1 MNAYL
6 EAEDLS
12 TKHPNSDE
20 IRIEITMEKEKE
32 YCKLNAYNNNKKA
45 TDTSTTIKMTIRT
58 TIKLARTITTT
69 MKKIK
74 RFKRDNDSI
83 KH

>member
-1 MNAYL
+1 MHILRLRTCAG
-6 EAEDLS
+6 

-32 YCKLNAYNNNKKA
+32 YCKLNAYDNNKKA
-45 TDTSTTIKMTIRT
+45 TDTSITITITTTIKIT
-58 TIKLARTITTT
+58 RTITTK

-74 RFKRDNDSI
+74 RFKRDNDSV

>member
-45 TDTSTTIKMTIRT
+45 TDTSTTITIT
-58 TIKLARTITTT
+58 TIIKITRTITTT

-74 RFKRDNDSI
+74 RFKRDNDSV

>member
-1 MNAYL
+1 
-6 EAEDLS
+6 
-12 TKHPNSDE
+12 
-20 IRIEITMEKEKE
+20 MEKEKK

-45 TDTSTTIKMTIRT
+45 TDTSTTITITTT
-58 TIKLARTITTT
+58 TIKLTRTITTT

>member
-20 IRIEITMEKEKE
+20 IRIEITMEKEMK

-45 TDTSTTIKMTIRT
+45 TDTSTTI
-58 TIKLARTITTT
+58 TIKITRTITTT

-74 RFKRDNDSI
+74 RFKRDNDSV